1 MNLWEALCLQWYEFK
16 VELLSLFP
24 GHIERLHRQLM
35 EESYLQLLIKESEQ
49 RTITFDETLNLA
61 AMLNANR
68 VTADDMTRA
77 LHMMASPTSYIEPYT
92 PPQEQHYTL
101 TMQDEG
107 VVPDEIEQDGEKIEE
122 QS

>member
-24 GHIERLHRQLM
+24 GHIERMQRQLM

-77 LHMMASPTSYIEPYT
+77 LHMMVSPTSYVEPYT
-92 PPQEQHYTL
+92 PPQEQHYTPIL
-101 TMQDEG
+101 HDEG
-107 VVPDEIEQDGEKIEE
+107 V
-122 QS
+122 